1 MIFYFCVLCTVK
13 AEDVCYNVGKVVFR
27 LTLKKHINTKHNSAK
42 SNTEK
47 KEVKES
53 NDAPESSEICELC
66 ESCENCD
73 YFKNSERCEMCKMA
87 MFAWAAKQCGVEF
100 P

>member
-13 AEDVCYNVGKVVFR
+13 AEDICCNVGKVVFR
-27 LTLKKHINTKHNSAK
+27 LILKKHNSAK

-87 MFAWAAKQCGVEF
+87 MFAWGAKQCGVEF

>member
-13 AEDVCYNVGKVVFR
+13 AEDVCYNVGKVVSR
-27 LTLKKHINTKHNSAK
+27 LILKKHNSAK

-73 YFKNSERCEMCKMA
+73 YFKNSERCEMCKTA
-87 MFAWAAKQCGVEF
+87 MFAWAAEQCTIYY
-100 P
+100 

>member
-1 MIFYFCVLCTVK
+1 MIFYFCVLSTVK

-27 LTLKKHINTKHNSAK
+27 LILKKHNSAK

-73 YFKNSERCEMCKMA
+73 NFKNSERC
-87 MFAWAAKQCGVEF
+87 
-100 P
+100 